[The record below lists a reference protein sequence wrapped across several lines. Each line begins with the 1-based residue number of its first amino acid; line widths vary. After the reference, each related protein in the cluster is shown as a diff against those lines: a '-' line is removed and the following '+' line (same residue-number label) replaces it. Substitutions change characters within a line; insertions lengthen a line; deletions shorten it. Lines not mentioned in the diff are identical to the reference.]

1 MKKNI
6 LFSILISLFISFSA
20 NADEVN
26 IKNARN
32 VAKNFYFQG
41 SEIAFNKIVF
51 TEEITIT
58 EGLLPVYYVF
68 NLSNANGFVIV
79 SAEDNVLPILGYS
92 FEGNYSKENQPIQFI
107 SWMQNY
113 KDQIQYIRENDIKAT
128 EKITLQWNEYSNVK
142 NKEKKFIKR
151 AIVGPLL
158 GEINW
163 NQGCLYN
170 DSCPVDASGPC
181 GHAYVGCAATA
192 TAMIMKY
199 HTHPHSGT
207 GSHTYTHPTY
217 GQLSADFGAT
227 TYDWADMPTSSS
239 NTNIAQLLYQVGVSV
254 NMNYGPTSSG
264 ASPSLAVT
272 SLITYFSYN
281 PTAYYAQKNNYT
293 PTVWDNMLITELN
306 NDRPLLYIG
315 YGTGGHGFVCD
326 GYDDNY
332 SGSLYFHFNWG
343 WSGAYNG
350 YFHLTSLTPGTYSF
364 TNNQAAGFGIQPLTT
379 NVPNSDFTSDIKCP
393 CVGNTVYFYDQST
406 DGPDGWNW
414 SNSGGTPSSS
424 TTENPSIVYN
434 TAGFYDVSL
443 TASNV
448 SGSGNTETKT
458 NYISVYNAPLS
469 ASCMPS
475 TTSIGNYWYG
485 VLNVSLN
492 DLNHSSGDTY
502 ADGGCMDFTCQQ
514 STTLTPGSTYNMDVT
529 VRVGTTGNAHTSA
542 YIDFNNNGD
551 LTDAGECIFSNEISS
566 SPSSSNTFTKSI
578 TMPSN
583 PTISQLLRMR
593 VITDYPTITGPC
605 SDPYIGQSEDYGVY
619 FMAIPPAPVATTAT
633 SITQTSF
640 DANWNSSSGAN
651 GYYYDVATD
660 NGFINFVSGFNN
672 LDVGNVTTYNV
683 PSLNVNT
690 DYYYRVRAYN
700 TNGTSGN
707 SNTISLT
714 TLSNI
719 PSPPNAAA
727 ATNISQTFFDA
738 NWDAS
743 SGADGYYL
751 DVATDNG
758 FINFVSGFNNLDV
771 GNVTTYNVTGLNS
784 ATDYYYRLRAYN
796 TDGTSGNSNVITVT
810 TLPYSPS
817 PPNASAATNISQTFF
832 DANWDASTGADGYYL
847 DVATDNGFTSFVSGF
862 SNLDVGNVTTYNV
875 TSLSSATDYYYRLRA
890 YNTGGTSGNSNVITV
905 TTLPY
910 SPAPPNATAATN
922 ISQSN
927 FYANW
932 DVSSGADGYYL
943 DVTTDNGFTSFVSG
957 FNNLDVGNVITYNVF
972 GLNSNTDYFYRLR
985 AYNTGG
991 TSGNS
996 NVITVTTLPYSPA
1009 PPNATAATNIS
1020 QTDFDANW
1028 DASTATDGYYLDVA
1042 TDNGFTNFVS
1052 DFNNLDVGN
1061 VTTYFVDGLNP
1072 ETDYYYRVRAYNTG
1086 GTSGN
1091 SNVISLTTLKDIPAP
1106 PVATSATNTSQTAFD
1121 ANWDLSTDADGYYLD
1136 VATDNGFTNFV
1147 SGFNNLDVGNVT
1159 TYNITSL
1166 SSATDYYYR
1175 LRAYNTGGTSGNSNV
1190 ITVTT
1195 LPYSPA
1201 PPNATAATNISQTDF
1216 DANWDASTATDGYYL
1231 DVATDNGFTNFVSDF
1246 NNLDVGNVTTYF
1258 VDGLNPE
1265 TDYYYRVRAYN
1276 NGGSSGNSNVIN
1288 VTTQPS
1294 NPGAPVALPATNITQ
1309 ASFNANWNPVGG
1321 ANSYWLD
1328 VATDNGFTNFVSGYD
1343 NLDVGNV
1350 TTYPVS
1356 GLNPFT
1362 DYFYRLRA
1370 ENVSGTSGNS
1380 NVISLTTLKDIPA
1393 PPVATSATNISQTA
1407 FDANWNLSTDAD
1419 GYYLDVATDNGFT
1432 NFVSGFNNLDV
1443 GNVTMYNA
1451 IGLNPETVY
1460 FYRLRG
1466 YNAAGT
1472 SGNSNVINLTTLTTD
1487 IGEFGN
1493 IHINMFV
1500 SNNFIC
1506 IGIDGMKEVRG
1517 EVTIY
1522 NLLGAPL
1529 LYKQA

>member
-1 MKKNI
+1 
-6 LFSILISLFISFSA
+6 
-20 NADEVN
+20 
-26 IKNARN
+26 
-32 VAKNFYFQG
+32 
-41 SEIAFNKIVF
+41 
-51 TEEITIT
+51 
-58 EGLLPVYYVF
+58 
-68 NLSNANGFVIV
+68 
-79 SAEDNVLPILGYS
+79 
-92 FEGNYSKENQPIQFI
+92 
-107 SWMQNY
+107 
-113 KDQIQYIRENDIKAT
+113 
-128 EKITLQWNEYSNVK
+128 
-142 NKEKKFIKR
+142 
-151 AIVGPLL
+151 
-158 GEINW
+158 
-163 NQGCLYN
+163 
-170 DSCPVDASGPC
+170 
-181 GHAYVGCAATA
+181 
-192 TAMIMKY
+192 
-199 HTHPHSGT
+199 
-207 GSHTYTHPTY
+207 
-217 GQLSADFGAT
+217 
-227 TYDWADMPTSSS
+227 MPTSSS

-651 GYYYDVATD
+651 GYYFDVATD
-660 NGFINFVSGFNN
+660 NGFTNFVSGFNN

-890 YNTGGTSGNSNVITV
+890 YNTGGTSGTCNVITV

-972 GLNSNTDYFYRLR
+972 GLNSNTDYFYRL
-985 AYNTGG
+985 
-991 TSGNS
+991 
-996 NVITVTTLPYSPA
+996 
-1009 PPNATAATNIS
+1009 
-1020 QTDFDANW
+1020 
-1028 DASTATDGYYLDVA
+1028 
-1042 TDNGFTNFVS
+1042 
-1052 DFNNLDVGN
+1052 
-1061 VTTYFVDGLNP
+1061 
-1072 ETDYYYRVRAYNTG
+1072 RAYNTG

-1529 LYKQA
+1529 LYKQLKNTKVNNIYLNVPDGIYIIKLLINKKIYTRKLFISVI